1 MKKLS
6 ILVLLVILQNAQAQ
20 KQTNLPY
27 EFGKAKP
34 EEISMKEYLRDPSA
48 NALVLYEH
56 SNVSFHGD
64 GSYNHYFVNTI
75 YKRIKIFNEKGYDH
89 GTVKIYLYKSSSGD
103 KERLKNL
110 KAITYNAPYEKTVLE
125 PEQIFEKSYNDLY
138 DEVTFTFPNLKPG
151 SVIEYQYDIK
161 SEFYYNLVGWNF
173 QSDIPK
179 VYSQFHAIIPGFWNY
194 NRHLNGSLRLT
205 ENKSEVINHCYE
217 IRGAKASCENLTYT
231 MTNIPAFKL
240 EEKYS
245 TAKKNHIAKIEF
257 ELSRVNRPDGSIKEY
272 TTTWSEADKVLKE
285 EQSVGKQL
293 KLQSSFKKLIPKEI
307 LKIKDDN
314 DRAMVVFYHIQDHFS
329 LNSDSRN
336 PYSDV
341 RVKKAYEEKAGSVA
355 EINLALVNALKAA
368 GLKSHPMLISTRD
381 NGVPTKQHPVLNDFN
396 YALAVV
402 EINEN
407 KILLDASD
415 KYVTFGQT
423 PFKTLNGVGR
433 VLDFENGSYWLTT
446 NPKVESMELR
456 EIKLKMDEEG
466 LLSGEVTIKS
476 KGYDASY
483 RRQRAAEVPQDDLLE
498 FLGYEDSDIFID
510 KYRNQN
516 LSNLDSIF
524 VEKFEIEAEMN
535 QNIGEETFLN
545 PFLYRYENNPF
556 QLENRNYPVNFG
568 YKLNDV
574 TKTSIRLP
582 EGYVVKSMPK
592 EVIKRLPNNGGFYK
606 AVFSQKENEIL
617 IYSNLQLNYPVYN
630 AEKYKYLKEMF
641 KEIIKTNNS
650 LISLTKTSGS

>member
-1 MKKLS
+1 
-6 ILVLLVILQNAQAQ
+6 
-20 KQTNLPY
+20 
-27 EFGKAKP
+27 
-34 EEISMKEYLRDPSA
+34 MKEYLRDPSA

-64 GSYNHYFVNTI
+64 GSYDHYFVNTI
-75 YKRIKIFNEKGYDH
+75 YKKIKILNDQGYDH

-125 PEQIFEKSYNDLY
+125 PEQIFEKSYNDRY

-161 SEFYYNLVGWNF
+161 SEFFYNLVGWNF

-179 VYSQFHAIIPGFWNY
+179 VYSQFHAVIPGFWNY

-231 MTNIPAFKL
+231 MTNVPAFKL

-272 TTTWSEADKVLKE
+272 TTTWSETDRVLKE

-293 KLQSSFKKLIPKEI
+293 KLSSSFKKLIPKEI
-307 LKIKDDN
+307 LKIKDDH
-314 DRAMVVFYHIQDHFS
+314 DRAMAIFYHIQEHFS

-336 PYSDV
+336 PYADV

-355 EINLALVNALKAA
+355 EINMALVNALNAA
-368 GLKSHPMLISTRD
+368 GLTSSPMLLSTRD

-396 YALAVV
+396 YVMAVV
-402 EINEN
+402 EVDER

-415 KYVTFGQT
+415 KYVIFGQT

-433 VLDFENGSYWLTT
+433 VLDFEHGSYWLST
-446 NPKVESMELR
+446 NPKVESLNLR
-456 EIKLKMDEEG
+456 EIKLQMDEEG
-466 LLSGEVTIKS
+466 LLSGRVTMKS
-476 KGYDASY
+476 KGYEASY
-483 RRQRAAEVPQDDLLE
+483 RRQRATEVPKNDLIDFLE
-498 FLGYEDSDIFID
+498 YGDADIFID
-510 KYRNQN
+510 NYSNEN
-516 LSNLDSIF
+516 LADLDSTFI
-524 VEKFEIEAEMN
+524 ENFEIEVEMN
-535 QNIGEETFLN
+535 EFIGEEIFLHA
-545 PFLYRYENNPF
+545 FLYRYEKNPF
-556 QLENRNYPVNFG
+556 QLDKRNYPVNFG
-568 YKLNDV
+568 YKLNNV
-574 TKTSIRLP
+574 TKTSIELP
-582 EGYVVKSMPK
+582 QGYSVKKMPETVLRK
-592 EVIKRLPNNGGFYK
+592 LPNNGGYYK
-606 AVFSQKENEIL
+606 AV
-617 IYSNLQLNYPVYN
+617 YSKKVT
-630 AEKYKYLKEMF
+630 KY
-641 KEIIKTNNS
+641 
-650 LISLTKTSGS
+650 